1 MLERQHRNLARYD
14 SSIRIEGIM
23 VEEKIYPRKENDNDE
38 EILWNRK
45 WYDYPTS
52 KLESFRIG
60 SICYFIVLTCNN
72 YVRITFDVT

>member
-1 MLERQHRNLARYD
+1 MKCIRIIVRKRNIEKKRKDKMLERQHRNLARYD

-45 WYDYPTS
+45 
-52 KLESFRIG
+52 
-60 SICYFIVLTCNN
+60 
-72 YVRITFDVT
+72 

>member
-1 MLERQHRNLARYD
+1 MKCIRIIVRKRNIEKKREDKMLERQHRNLARYD

-45 WYDYPTS
+45 
-52 KLESFRIG
+52 
-60 SICYFIVLTCNN
+60 
-72 YVRITFDVT
+72 

>member
-1 MLERQHRNLARYD
+1 MKCIRIIVCKRNIEKKTKDKMLERQHRNLARYD

-45 WYDYPTS
+45 
-52 KLESFRIG
+52 
-60 SICYFIVLTCNN
+60 
-72 YVRITFDVT
+72 